1 MSPVVLHV
9 WWNAHLVPGRDQVT
23 LEPTTD
29 RAGWVNAV
37 GTGVTKTPTR
47 KTGHQHG
54 QGHIHEA
61 QGTSLSVGKPGSDE
75 AMKSVGLL
83 VAVGEDDPPQP
94 MMLSSV
100 CVRQGLTLASPRAH
114 SERVVPSHRSR
125 RATTLSMTHPPTR
138 TTCSAPATPRR
149 RREGAPT
156 VFVDDL
162 CREFSTGGVPRAEMH
177 TIGADGD
184 PSDRECVRRIG
195 PTVGARAGCWRP
207 RSDDPSPTARHPL
220 NPRVSGTWTRHTNSR
235 SVASA
240 CVLSDSGPVTWN
252 ETQGEQGS
260 RL

>member
-1 MSPVVLHV
+1 MIYAWNASSPVCGSSRPVSLQMIRQTTNACLFQPRRREAERFQRPRTDSQPGSPGSGKRHFGTWAPGSSPSELRASKWSHGTGPGAGIRFRVSYVRCSVGCRISRVLCVLMQCLILKRLLYVAAITSEKTMSPVVLHV

-94 MMLSSV
+94 MMLFWRAFAKAPVWQVPALTPSV
-100 CVRQGLTLASPRAH
+100 LY
-114 SERVVPSHRSR
+114 
-125 RATTLSMTHPPTR
+125 
-138 TTCSAPATPRR
+138 
-149 RREGAPT
+149 
-156 VFVDDL
+156 
-162 CREFSTGGVPRAEMH
+162 
-177 TIGADGD
+177 
-184 PSDRECVRRIG
+184 
-195 PTVGARAGCWRP
+195 
-207 RSDDPSPTARHPL
+207 
-220 NPRVSGTWTRHTNSR
+220 RHTDHGALQR
-235 SVASA
+235 
-240 CVLSDSGPVTWN
+240 
-252 ETQGEQGS
+252 
-260 RL
+260 

>member
-1 MSPVVLHV
+1 MLCVLMQCLILKRLLYVAAITSEKTMSPVVLHV

-94 MMLSSV
+94 MMLFWRAFAKAPVWQVPALTPSV
-100 CVRQGLTLASPRAH
+100 LY
-114 SERVVPSHRSR
+114 
-125 RATTLSMTHPPTR
+125 
-138 TTCSAPATPRR
+138 
-149 RREGAPT
+149 
-156 VFVDDL
+156 
-162 CREFSTGGVPRAEMH
+162 
-177 TIGADGD
+177 
-184 PSDRECVRRIG
+184 
-195 PTVGARAGCWRP
+195 
-207 RSDDPSPTARHPL
+207 
-220 NPRVSGTWTRHTNSR
+220 RHTDHGALQR
-235 SVASA
+235 
-240 CVLSDSGPVTWN
+240 
-252 ETQGEQGS
+252 
-260 RL
+260 